1 MTYSIYHFFA
11 DLCQKKQGFFSKKKL
26 EDFPFDE
33 QMLSC
38 INKGKFPDLAIKLND
53 GDKQFAGGE
62 LIELKDSNTYSVS
75 SFNSTIPT
83 GEKDIKKLTEG
94 QENTIRTQMEEA
106 GNNILSLPIRQV
118 FYLIRGRKQLNVKV
132 CLTHGKFFETVPVS
146 TLISESFGQ
155 ALEERLNELGESLS
169 VSMRQK
175 LLNLFSEQQ
184 TFSRTRNVD
193 DASVRLRFRI
203 MTEVKAGA
211 NILNSNQYP
220 QIGDNTLTFAIPCH
234 NNTEQNQQHSKM
246 RTTFEQIGCSD
257 LFKQM
262 EVLLS
267 NIILMENFLFFRR
280 TYHRRLRFE
289 EVSVHGTVSHLLYD
303 SISCY
308 EC

>member
-11 DLCQKKQGFFSKKKL
+11 DLCQKKEEFLPQNEL
-26 EDFPFDE
+26 ESFPFDK

-38 INKGKFPDLAIKLND
+38 VNKGKFPDLAIKLND
-53 GDKQFAGGE
+53 GDERFVGGE
-62 LIELKDSNTYSVS
+62 LIELKDSQKGYSVA

-106 GNNILSLPIRQV
+106 GNDILSLPIRQV
-118 FYLIRGRKQLNVKV
+118 FYLIRGKKQSNVKV

-155 ALEERLNELGESLS
+155 ALEERLDELGESLS
-169 VSMRQK
+169 PSLKHK
-175 LLNLFSEQQ
+175 LLDLFSEQQ

-211 NILNSNQYP
+211 NILNPNQYD
-220 QIGDNTLTFAIPCH
+220 QIGDNTLNFAVPCH
-234 NNTEQNQQHSKM
+234 GETEQNQQENKM
-246 RTTFEQIGCSD
+246 RIACEEMRCAHLSSEI
-257 LFKQM
+257 
-262 EVLLS
+262 EVFSLQHHFNGKFLIFQTNLL
-267 NIILMENFLFFRR
+267 
-280 TYHRRLRFE
+280 
-289 EVSVHGTVSHLLYD
+289 
-303 SISCY
+303 
-308 EC
+308 